1 MANSSVINLEGISK
15 SYGAVEVLHDVD
27 FSLEVGTITGLV
39 GENGAG
45 KSTLIKILSG
55 AIAPTRGVVVL
66 GSEQLPSTT
75 RGVIDAG
82 LSVIYQELTDIPEMS
97 LLENVL
103 LGNLTSRGGIK
114 LTKANREKA
123 LAGLQKVGLDYL
135 DLQTPI
141 RKLTISQRQ
150 LAEIARC
157 LVRNAKVLI
166 LDEPTSSLPESDV
179 DNLLKVLTGLRDQGL
194 TILYVTHH
202 LDELFRIADRLLV
215 LRDGRLVGDAPTSE
229 WTESSL
235 VRAMLAKDLEQL
247 YPWVSRTPGKVS
259 LSVTDVVAPGVKGTS
274 LELRESEIVGLVGL
288 AGAGRTELMKAIAGI
303 NPVTSGVISVSG
315 KRVKTGSIGAA
326 RTAGILYGPEDR
338 KKEGLVL
345 MASIESNLAYGN
357 YTGISMLGVLKLKQM
372 FKRGLYLGQRF
383 NIKFN
388 SPRQTV
394 GELSGGNQQKVVL
407 ARISESSPKI
417 VFFDDPTRGVDI
429 GAKSGIYEH
438 IFQMASAGTSI
449 VVTSSD
455 TDEVLAVSDRIMIL
469 FGGRIVGEFNRVDFD
484 REHILHLASGAS
496 NKVGN

>member
-1 MANSSVINLEGISK
+1 M
-15 SYGAVEVLHDVD
+15 
-27 FSLEVGTITGLV
+27 
-39 GENGAG
+39 
-45 KSTLIKILSG
+45 
-55 AIAPTRGVVVL
+55 
-66 GSEQLPSTT
+66 
-75 RGVIDAG
+75 
-82 LSVIYQELTDIPEMS
+82 
-97 LLENVL
+97 
-103 LGNLTSRGGIK
+103 
-114 LTKANREKA
+114 
-123 LAGLQKVGLDYL
+123 
-135 DLQTPI
+135 
-141 RKLTISQRQ
+141 
-150 LAEIARC
+150 
-157 LVRNAKVLI
+157 RNAKVLI

-345 MASIESNLAYGN
+345 MASIA
-357 YTGISMLGVLKLKQM
+357 
-372 FKRGLYLGQRF
+372 FH
-383 NIKFN
+383 
-388 SPRQTV
+388 
-394 GELSGGNQQKVVL
+394 
-407 ARISESSPKI
+407 ARS
-417 VFFDDPTRGVDI
+417 
-429 GAKSGIYEH
+429 
-438 IFQMASAGTSI
+438 
-449 VVTSSD
+449 
-455 TDEVLAVSDRIMIL
+455 
-469 FGGRIVGEFNRVDFD
+469 
-484 REHILHLASGAS
+484 
-496 NKVGN
+496 